1 MVCLPLLK
9 LINYPG
15 MNILKGKIEYITVNK
30 NLSLVNIN
38 VNGQLLSAIVID
50 NPETVPYL
58 KPGNSIKIIFKE
70 TEVIIGKGKTDSIS
84 LQNKF
89 TGTVE
94 SVETGELL
102 SKLTLN
108 TTVGKIISIITT
120 NAVNQLVLK
129 KGSEVTAMVKTNE
142 IMLTE

>member
-1 MVCLPLLK
+1 
-9 LINYPG
+9 
-15 MNILKGKIEYITVNK
+15 MNVLKGKIEYITVNK
-30 NLSLVNIN
+30 NLSLISVN

-50 NPETVPYL
+50 NPETAPYL
-58 KPGNSIKIIFKE
+58 KQGNSIKIIFKE
-70 TEVIIGKGKTDSIS
+70 TEVIIGKEKTDNIS

-94 SVETGELL
+94 SIETGELL

-108 TTVGKIISIITT
+108 TTIGKIISIITT
-120 NAVNQLVLK
+120 NAVNQLELK
-129 KGSEVTAMVKTNE
+129 KDSEITAMVKTNE